1 MDLNQWE
8 ENLLEHFL
16 HLSRDRSMQS
26 SGAPVFALEHG
37 LSPQQ
42 VEDLRGAIRAH
53 VARLRP
59 SNRHR
64 LAWIVY
70 ATESG
75 YAYSGDEYWQTFEDD
90 TPGWAQRGNRNWL
103 RSCFRYF
110 AGAFDG
116 ATPTGPWARHFS
128 IIAWPIT
135 HAILPKDLQRHLA
148 RTLYDIRYAVRQEH
162 LDDPMTLGHL
172 IRGRSRASSSRFQ
185 QLTQEAVLIGQ
196 ISAALLL
203 RGHQEE
209 NSRILPRTLDRIA
222 TDLGEEQRAREW
234 LGQAQAATATRLQQR
249 RLTPARGT
257 RGQSLPT
264 TTVEARGEMA
274 SLALQPQLLLLA
286 DDPAWKAYV
295 EIPDLNPLIGRFPQ
309 LEEILRNSR
318 CKVGGAVRGRPMARG
333 QVLSGSRRV
342 ELESWP
348 RQGEV
353 LIQFE
358 QSKPELDYLLKTD
371 CLVRPG
377 PVWLFEHQTEGFARE
392 VNSNRVKPGRRYI
405 VASSAPLPVRSEWVA
420 PVELKPAGVEAVLLS
435 VPSVVSSDF
444 APVAE
449 ALGLAVSTEIEV
461 WPAGLAPASWDG
473 TGRAEWRTTDTPRI
487 GLRANVEIERLAIT
501 VAGIESVTFDLP
513 ALSRGESSFIELP
526 SMDVGT
532 YQLRVIE
539 GRNGA
544 SPSELGSFEIVV
556 REPHPWASAADES
569 SPLLV
574 IPDPRAP
581 TLEELWEGNATFH
594 VYAPSSRTVECWLS
608 LYESRADVPFS
619 ETKLQAFTPP
629 LEPSQW
635 RKAISAHLAEMR
647 DSQSAFDR
655 TSRCHLEFRAQD
667 LGTFRLECERESSPV
682 RWVLNQVGR
691 DGYRLRVVDDR
702 GSDLELDLQYF
713 TFRAPEA
720 AQPLDVATH
729 VVGTGA
735 PAQGG
740 LYLAEWGEERQAVIV
755 PDQIHSFRDLG
766 VEPEVRRGTRSK
778 RRAMELLYRIQIWQ
792 SAALRGNLSTLTR
805 RNRVVD
811 TLLSALVDVLGN
823 SGWME
828 AERAFER
835 YRDSRS
841 IDRLEHSI
849 GTDESDN
856 LYAAMRNVCEK
867 LDGNSRQLRHVCIS
881 WLARPEFTRS
891 SAGTG
896 RRPSLGRQP
905 PIRHAPRWLAEFAL
919 RLVSAPQSVQA
930 WAHPNLEL
938 GFDELLW
945 QPTLLRAAR
954 FAVLVAH
961 RELTQEPLDPDVL
974 YTGWDW
980 E

>member
-1 MDLNQWE
+1 MDLNEWE
-8 ENLLEHFL
+8 EKLREHFL
-16 HLSRDRSMQS
+16 RLSRDRSMQR

-37 LSPQQ
+37 LSSQQ
-42 VEDLRGAIRAH
+42 VEDLRGAVRAH

-59 SNRHR
+59 SNQHR
-64 LAWIVY
+64 LAWVVH

-90 TPGWAQRGNRNWL
+90 TPGWAQRGDRNWL
-103 RSCFRYF
+103 RACFRYF
-110 AGAFDG
+110 AGTFAG

-148 RTLYDIRYAVRQEH
+148 RTLYDVRHALRREH
-162 LDDPMTLGHL
+162 LDEPATLGHL
-172 IRGRSRASSSRFQ
+172 IRGRSRATSSRFQ

-209 NSRILPRTLDRIA
+209 RSRILPATLDRIA

-234 LGQAQAATATRLQQR
+234 LRQAQAATATRLRQR
-249 RLTPARGT
+249 RLTPSRGT

-264 TTVEARGEMA
+264 TTEEARSEMA
-274 SLALQPQLLLLA
+274 SLALEPQLLLLA
-286 DDPAWKAYV
+286 DDPAWKVYV

-309 LEEILRNSR
+309 LEDILRNSR

-348 RQGEV
+348 RQSEV

-358 QSKPELDYLLKTD
+358 QSKPELDHLLGAD

-377 PVWLFEHQTEGFARE
+377 PVWLFEHQTDEFARE
-392 VNSNRVKPGRRYI
+392 VKSNRIKPGRKYI
-405 VASSAPLPVRSEWVA
+405 VVSSGQLPADNEWVA
-420 PVELKPAGVEAVLLS
+420 PMRLRPTGVHAVLLS
-435 VPSVVSSDF
+435 VPSPVGSDF
-444 APVAE
+444 MPVAE

-487 GLRANVEIERLAIT
+487 GLRANVEIERLAIAISGVET
-501 VAGIESVTFDLP
+501 VTSDLA
-513 ALSRGESSFIELP
+513 ALARGESCFVELP

-532 YQLRVIE
+532 YQVSVIA

-581 TLEELWEGNATFH
+581 TLEELWGGNATFH
-594 VYAPSSRTVECWLS
+594 VYAPPSRTVECWLA
-608 LYESRADVPFS
+608 LYESRADIPFS
-619 ETKLQAFTPP
+619 ETKLQAFSPP

-635 RKAISAHLAEMR
+635 RKSISAHLAEMR

-655 TSRCHLEFRAQD
+655 TSRCQLEFRAQD
-667 LGTFRLECERESSPV
+667 LGTFRLECERESTPV
-682 RWVLNQVGR
+682 RWVANHVGR

-713 TFRAPEA
+713 TFRAPED

-729 VVGTGA
+729 VAAVGV

-740 LYLAEWGEERQAVIV
+740 LYIAEWGEECQAVIV
-755 PDQIHSFRDLG
+755 PDQVHSLQDLG
-766 VEPEVRRGTRSK
+766 VDPEVRRGPRSK
-778 RRAMELLYRIQIWQ
+778 RRALELLHRIQIWQ
-792 SAALRGNLSTLTR
+792 SAGLRGNLSALTR

-811 TLLSALVDVLGN
+811 TLLSAVVDALGN
-823 SGWME
+823 PGWME
-828 AERAFER
+828 AEKAFDR
-835 YRDSRS
+835 YRDSRA
-841 IDRLEHSI
+841 IDKLERSVA
-849 GTDESDN
+849 TDGSYN
-856 LYAAMRNVCEK
+856 LYGTVRNVCEK
-867 LDGNSRQLRHVCIS
+867 LDGNSRQLRQVCIS

-891 SAGTG
+891 SAGAG
-896 RRPSLGRQP
+896 RSPSPGRQP
-905 PIRHAPRWLAEFAL
+905 STRHAPRWLAEFAL
-919 RLVSAPQSVQA
+919 RLVSAPQSVQV
-930 WAHPNLEL
+930 WAHPNFEL
-938 GFDELLW
+938 GLDELLR
-945 QPTLLRAAR
+945 QPKLLRAAR
-954 FAVLVAH
+954 FAVLIAH